1 MSKKHTKTS
10 KKLLKG
16 HHNMEILETQ
26 FVQRSFDGRWE
37 KIARIMDKENAYTY
51 KNETGTSV
59 TLIPEKWVTIA
70 VYDFMT
76 EIQ

>member
-1 MSKKHTKTS
+1 MVYKHTFAF
-10 KKLLKG
+10 KKEKL
-16 HHNMEILETQ
+16 MEILETQ

-37 KIARIMDKENAYTY
+37 KIVRIMDKENAYTY

-70 VYDFMT
+70 VYDFMM

>member
-1 MSKKHTKTS
+1 MSKKHMKTS

-70 VYDFMT
+70 VYDFMM